1 MHYYYYYYYYYY
13 YLIVTLLFSLQSTE
27 DILVTMLSQNF
38 FTLNEDLYE
47 TMYSRMDQ
55 VMEALCNCQSE
66 VISPTVLEVPEFS
79 DTKGS
84 SLSFTSSIER
94 I

>member
-1 MHYYYYYYYYYY
+1 MHYYYYY
-13 YLIVTLLFSLQSTE
+13 LVTLLFSLQSRE
-27 DILVTMLSQNF
+27 DILVTMLSQDV

-47 TMYSRMDQ
+47 TIYSRMDQ

-79 DTKGS
+79 DLKGS
-84 SLSFTSSIER
+84 SLNFTSNIKR